1 MERRVLFTWLIGIS
15 FVGILCIFT
24 LGRPTSDISTAP
36 VGSGYTR
43 QPGGATLPPDV
54 VAGIATDAAANAGA
68 ATTVTPVVDPRSQE
82 VATDPPTATELDA
95 QTTPTVESSAAF
107 SPASVLNSPLRE
119 SIGKIAANM
128 PGSTIRPYPL
138 GTTLPPGVAVQS
150 RVNLE
155 YDPSTLVVSKVTYG

>member
-24 LGRPTSDISTAP
+24 LGRPTSDIATAP

-43 QPGGATLPPDV
+43 SPGGATVPPGV
-54 VAGIATDAAANAGA
+54 VAEIASSAVSPAAV
-68 ATTVTPVVDPRSQE
+68 TTVTPVVDPRNQG
-82 VATDPPTATELDA
+82 VATDPPDA
-95 QTTPTVESSAAF
+95 PADAALSTPTPEQPAAF
-107 SPASVLNSPLRE
+107 SPSSVLNTPLRE
-119 SIGKIAANM
+119 SIGKIAQNM